1 MAATTATM
9 STTSGASRR
18 LQRAVL
24 LLVLPVVVIAA
35 ALALTGN
42 ARAGE
47 SESPSPGSP
56 AGAPPADT
64 SSTTSQSANAGAA
77 AEQQQP
83 GNVVISIRINSPG
96 NGGAIDQSN
105 TAVGQADASNTAGT
119 SQGAADPGS
128 SLGSA
133 TEQAAAA
140 LASALQQQPR
150 NIVISIRINSP
161 GDDGPVNQANTAVA
175 DAGSANASNTT
186 QGANGGSAGDLGADA
201 TQQSAGSA
209 DSPASPAARVALAA
223 HPRARPKLNTE
234 RRPAPAAASAP
245 AAAAPAPVSHTSEG
259 ATTVHAPAA
268 ARPVDQ
274 IKAAPRTQAARAS
287 RGHRVLSGAARATA
301 SVPQDAARMLGNLG
315 SPNTAALQSERAQ
328 TLTGAVVYTLF
339 AVMLGLA
346 LFLTWRYLPAT
357 TGLRGWLR
365 L

>member
-186 QGANGGSAGDLGADA
+186 QGANGGSAGDLGA
-201 TQQSAGSA
+201 
-209 DSPASPAARVALAA
+209 ARVALAA
-223 HPRARPKLNTE
+223 HPRVRPKLNTE

-301 SVPQDAARMLGNLG
+301 RVPQDAARMLGNLG

>member
-9 STTSGASRR
+9 STTSGASRW

-77 AEQQQP
+77 AEQQHP

-186 QGANGGSAGDLGADA
+186 QGANDGSAGDLG
-201 TQQSAGSA
+201 
-209 DSPASPAARVALAA
+209 AARVALAA
-223 HPRARPKLNTE
+223 HPRVRPKLNTE

-259 ATTVHAPAA
+259 ATTVQAPAA

-328 TLTGAVVYTLF
+328 NLTGAVVYTLF

>member
-186 QGANGGSAGDLGADA
+186 QGANGGSAGDLGA
-201 TQQSAGSA
+201 
-209 DSPASPAARVALAA
+209 ARVALAA
-223 HPRARPKLNTE
+223 HPRVRPKLNTE

>member
-1 MAATTATM
+1 M
-9 STTSGASRR
+9 STTSGASRW

-223 HPRARPKLNTE
+223 HPRARPKLNSE
-234 RRPAPAAASAP
+234 RRPAPAAARAPAAASAP
-245 AAAAPAPVSHTSEG
+245 AAAAPTPVSHTSEG
-259 ATTVHAPAA
+259 ATTVQAPAA

>member
-186 QGANGGSAGDLGADA
+186 QGANGGSAGDLGA
-201 TQQSAGSA
+201 
-209 DSPASPAARVALAA
+209 ARVALAA
-223 HPRARPKLNTE
+223 HPRVRPKLNTE

-245 AAAAPAPVSHTSEG
+245 AAAAPTPVSHTSEG
-259 ATTVHAPAA
+259 ATTVQAPAA

>member
-186 QGANGGSAGDLGADA
+186 QGANGGSAGDLGA
-201 TQQSAGSA
+201 
-209 DSPASPAARVALAA
+209 ARVALAA
-223 HPRARPKLNTE
+223 HPRVRPKLNTE

-274 IKAAPRTQAARAS
+274 IKAAPQTQAARAS

-328 TLTGAVVYTLF
+328 NLTGAVVYTLF

>member
-9 STTSGASRR
+9 STTSGASRW

-186 QGANGGSAGDLGADA
+186 QGANGGSAGDLGA
-201 TQQSAGSA
+201 
-209 DSPASPAARVALAA
+209 ARVALAA
-223 HPRARPKLNTE
+223 HPRVRPKLNTE

>member
-9 STTSGASRR
+9 STTSGASRW

-186 QGANGGSAGDLGADA
+186 QGANGGSAGDLGA
-201 TQQSAGSA
+201 
-209 DSPASPAARVALAA
+209 ARVALAA
-223 HPRARPKLNTE
+223 HPRVRPKLNTE

-301 SVPQDAARMLGNLG
+301 RVPQDAARMLGNLG